1 MDPKVEL
8 NYLFIARTQGLLKL
22 KESRKKDL
30 KLFNQFSKEGE
41 GAQWDICFQFCASIE
56 FQLLLISKLSN

>member
-22 KESRKKDL
+22 KESSKKDL
-30 KLFNQFSKEGE
+30 KFLIN
-41 GAQWDICFQFCASIE
+41 FQKRGGGHSGTFVFDLVHHLNANYC
-56 FQLLLISKLSN
+56 